1 LIYLISLIFQVFFES
16 TPFVVLS
23 TEYVTN
29 SFGLYTKYVNPT
41 ILSGMF
47 KSFLIMDS
55 YLNVVFTSF
64 IGVLIIKT
72 ISIFTDPILLV
83 SKFRETD
90 DKIIN
95 LVDMSNEFSWLMH
108 FIVLIGYFLIARK
121 FLRTS
126 KQII

>member
-1 LIYLISLIFQVFFES
+1 
-16 TPFVVLS
+16 
-23 TEYVTN
+23 
-29 SFGLYTKYVNPT
+29 
-41 ILSGMF
+41 MF

-95 LVDMSNEFSWLMH
+95 LVNMSSEFSWLMY